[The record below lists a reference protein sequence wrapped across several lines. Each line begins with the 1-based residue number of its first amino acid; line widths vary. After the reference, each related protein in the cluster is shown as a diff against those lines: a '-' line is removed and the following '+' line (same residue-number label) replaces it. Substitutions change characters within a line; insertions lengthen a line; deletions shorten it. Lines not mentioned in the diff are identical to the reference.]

1 MPHPPAARQRGVTLT
16 EIMIAMFI
24 IAISFMPIMGA
35 LGTSVKATV
44 KEDTV
49 VRAMNLC
56 QEKLNTSLHFPFEF
70 FVPNLGTPIDVPIAT
85 PGVSL
90 TLGPETIEGVTYT
103 SVLTVSDRPGIFRV
117 PVRNLA
123 VGNPADP
130 KTWTFTNRNVA
141 YNNLVHTYTL
151 EVSWIDKGGT
161 ARRFYTLVTFR
172 ADLRS

>member
-1 MPHPPAARQRGVTLT
+1 MSHPTPGCRRGVTLT

-56 QEKLNTSLHFPFEF
+56 QEKLNTSLQFPFAF
-70 FVPNLGTPIDVPIAT
+70 FVPFLGTPIDAPIAT
-85 PGVSL
+85 PGISL
-90 TLGPETIEGVTYT
+90 PLGPETIEGVTYT
-103 SVLTVSDRPGIFRV
+103 SVLTVTDRPGTFRV
-117 PVRNLA
+117 PVRNLD

-130 KTWTFTNRNVA
+130 KTWTFTNRNIA
-141 YNNLVHTYTL
+141 YNGLVHTYSLT
-151 EVSWIDKGGT
+151 VSWINKGET
-161 ARRFYTLVTFR
+161 EPRFYTLVTFR